1 MRKIF
6 KPKTI
11 NDYYLYAKQLLA
23 EGKRDEAR
31 DVLDFGIVKIAEAKM
46 EGKTDNDLLDGV
58 RIGLLLERYWYTLEN
73 NNLLLGGDEEV
84 NHALPFLNK

>member
-6 KPKTI
+6 KPKTV

-31 DVLDFGIVKIAEAKM
+31 DALDFGIIKIAQAKRD
-46 EGKTDNDLLDGV
+46 GKTDSDLLEGV
-58 RIGLLLERYWYTLEN
+58 RIGLLLERFWYTLEN
-73 NNLLLGGDEEV
+73 NDLLLGQEDDEFIKYINE
-84 NHALPFLNK
+84 H

>member
-6 KPKTI
+6 KPKTV

-31 DVLDFGIVKIAEAKM
+31 DALDFGIIKIAQAKRD
-46 EGKTDNDLLDGV
+46 GKTDSDLLEGV
-58 RIGLLLERYWYTLEN
+58 RIGLLLERFWYTLEN
-73 NNLLLGGDEEV
+73 NDLLLGQEDDEPIQLFEQQ
-84 NHALPFLNK
+84 

>member
-31 DVLDFGIVKIAEAKM
+31 DNIDYAIIKVAEAKM
-46 EGKTDNDLLDGV
+46 EGKTDSDLLEGIK
-58 RIGLLLERYWYTLEN
+58 IGLHLERYWYFLEN
-73 NNLLLGGDEEV
+73 NDLLLGQEDDEPIQLFEQQ
-84 NHALPFLNK
+84 

>member
-6 KPKTI
+6 KPKTV

-31 DVLDFGIVKIAEAKM
+31 DNIDYAIIKVAEAKM
-46 EGKTDNDLLDGV
+46 EGKTDSDLLEGIK
-58 RIGLLLERYWYTLEN
+58 IGLHLERYWYFLEN
-73 NNLLLGGDEEV
+73 NDLLLGQEDDEPIQLFEQQ
-84 NHALPFLNK
+84 

>member
-31 DVLDFGIVKIAEAKM
+31 DVLDFGIIKIADAKM
-46 EGKTDNDLLDGV
+46 MGKTDNDLLDGV

-73 NNLLLGGDEEV
+73 NDLLLGGDEEV
-84 NHALPFLNK
+84 INGFPFLNK

>member
-6 KPKTI
+6 KPKTV

-31 DVLDFGIVKIAEAKM
+31 DNIDYAIIKVAEARQS
-46 EGKTDNDLLDGV
+46 GKTEDDILEGV
-58 RIGLLLERYWYTLEN
+58 RIGLLLERLWYFLEN
-73 NNLLLGGDEEV
+73 NDLLLGQEDDE
-84 NHALPFLNK
+84 LPA